1 MAILIKCRHCEE
13 SLGTVDDLIKVYDTM
28 KQNGFTQEE
37 MNEMIHYDETG
48 QIELQ
53 LICEHCEELLA
64 QNPNLFENDNFIH

>member
-13 SLGTVDDLIKVYDTM
+13 SIGTVDDPIKVYETM

-48 QIELQ
+48 QVELQ